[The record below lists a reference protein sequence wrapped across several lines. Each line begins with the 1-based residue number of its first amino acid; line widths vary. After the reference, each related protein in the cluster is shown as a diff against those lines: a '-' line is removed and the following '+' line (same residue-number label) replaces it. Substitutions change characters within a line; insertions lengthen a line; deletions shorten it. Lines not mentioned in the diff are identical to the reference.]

1 MKASNLT
8 AFVDQ
13 ENRFAAVFRRP
24 ALSLQSALDRQAI
37 ANRLDAALSP
47 ENLTCDG
54 EIPRAEVA
62 RRYRFLSGA
71 AKELLALDSSV
82 KMYEF

>member
-1 MKASNLT
+1 MKVSNLT

-13 ENRFAAVFRRP
+13 ENAFATIFRRP
-24 ALSLQSALDRQAI
+24 ELSLQSPRDRQAI

-47 ENLTCDG
+47 ENLTMDG
-54 EIPRAEVA
+54 ECPKAEVA

-71 AKELLALDSSV
+71 ALELLALDPSV
-82 KMYEF
+82 KIYEF

>member
-24 ALSLQSALDRQAI
+24 ALSLQSARYRQAI

-47 ENLTCDG
+47 EHLTCDG
-54 EIPRAEVA
+54 EISRAEVA

>member
-47 ENLTCDG
+47 ENLTMDG
-54 EIPRAEVA
+54 ECPKAEVN

>member
-13 ENRFAAVFRRP
+13 ENAFATVFRRP
-24 ALSLQSALDRQAI
+24 ALSLQSPKDRQAI

-47 ENLTCDG
+47 ENLACDG
-54 EIPRAEVA
+54 EISPTEVA

-71 AKELLALDSSV
+71 ARELLALDSSV

>member
-1 MKASNLT
+1 MKVSNLT

-13 ENRFAAVFRRP
+13 ENRFAAVFRRN
-24 ALSLQSALDRQAI
+24 ALSLQSAKDRQEI

-47 ENLTCDG
+47 ENLACDG

>member
-24 ALSLQSALDRQAI
+24 ALSLQSPKDRQEI

-47 ENLTCDG
+47 ENLACDG

>member
-24 ALSLQSALDRQAI
+24 ALSLQSAKDRQAI

-47 ENLTCDG
+47 ENLTMDG
-54 EIPRAEVA
+54 ECPKAEVA